1 MWGEGASNEKDLN
14 PQSAT
19 MQKGEGR
26 IPKTPGFEA
35 FVPMMPLK
43 EIKMGHYLRVRSVK
57 LLVVLGPKI
66 KHSKI

>member
-35 FVPMMPLK
+35 FVPMMPLTARRK
-43 EIKMGHYLRVRSVK
+43 
-57 LLVVLGPKI
+57 
-66 KHSKI
+66 SKWVTI